1 MDDMFDNSNSE
12 VFTGKLAVAIA
23 GRVVEADTEEDEL
36 EGAEAIEVDQGSD
49 TMKTFVKSIISITET
64 LRRKTEKRMENREKD
79 KAEKFFK
86 YYLTEYISQYNYNG
100 GYNLYLYIQSERE
113 REHEGD

>member
-1 MDDMFDNSNSE
+1 MPGYAL
-12 VFTGKLAVAIA
+12 VVGGIHKLTKKLKWQCENFSQIYNFYH
-23 GRVVEADTEEDEL
+23 RN
-36 EGAEAIEVDQGSD
+36 
-49 TMKTFVKSIISITET
+49 F
-64 LRRKTEKRMENREKD
+64 EKKNRERERE

-113 REHEGD
+113 REREREHEGDW